1 MKSLKD
7 YILEHSQKVNV
18 QESAKPTNAAK
29 TFDFNFAGV
38 DGAEE
43 FLKEL
48 TAKAEDEKLNFNASE
63 TSFSITITKEQCADD
78 SINEIRTLLKKFI
91 DDVRKQQKNSSNEQ
105 YAQKTHALLDLVD
118 DMIEFIEDADE
129 EEEKDTKGKDSQNQ
143 DVPKNDDL
151 ENQELNNK
159 E

>member
-7 YILEHSQKVNV
+7 YILEHSQNVNV
-18 QESAKPTNAAK
+18 QESAKPSDAAK
-29 TFDFNFAGV
+29 TFNFNLAGV

-48 TAKAEDEKLNFNASE
+48 TAKAEEEKLNFNATE
-63 TSFSITITKEQCADD
+63 TSFSIVITKEQCTDD
-78 SINEIRTLLKKFI
+78 SINNVKNMIEKFVK
-91 DDVRKQQKNSSNEQ
+91 DARKHQKNASNET
-105 YAQKTHALLDLVD
+105 YAQKTKSLENMMNEMNDFISDVD
-118 DMIEFIEDADE
+118 NEDD
-129 EEEKDTKGKDSQNQ
+129 KQDQGQDTQGQE
-143 DVPKNDDL
+143 VPKNDDV

>member
-7 YILEHSQKVNV
+7 YILEHSQNV
-18 QESAKPTNAAK
+18 QESAKPTDAAK

-48 TAKAEDEKLNFNASE
+48 TAEAEEEKLNFNATE
-63 TSFSITITKEQCADD
+63 TSFSITITKEQCDDD
-78 SINEIRTLLKKFI
+78 SINKIRTKLEKFI
-91 DDVRKQQKNSSNEQ
+91 KDSRKGMKNASSET
-105 YAQKTHALLDLVD
+105 YAQKTHTLLNLVEE
-118 DMIEFIEDADE
+118 MIEFIEDADE
-129 EEEKDTKGKDSQNQ
+129 EEKDTKGQDSQNQ

>member
-7 YILEHSQKVNV
+7 YILEHSQNV
-18 QESAKPTNAAK
+18 QESAKPTDAAK

-48 TAKAEDEKLNFNASE
+48 TAEAEAEKLNFNATE
-63 TSFSITITKEQCADD
+63 TSFSITITKEQCDDD
-78 SINEIRTLLKKFI
+78 SINKIRTKLEKFI
-91 DDVRKQQKNSSNEQ
+91 KDSRKGMKNASSET
-105 YAQKTHALLDLVD
+105 YAQKTHSLLNLVEE
-118 DMIEFIEDADE
+118 MIEFIEEADE
-129 EEEKDTKGKDSQNQ
+129 EEKETKGKDSQNQ
-143 DVPKNDDL
+143 DVPKNDDV
-151 ENQELNNK
+151 ENQELKNK

>member
-1 MKSLKD
+1 MKSLMD
-7 YILEHSQKVNV
+7 YIIEHSQNV
-18 QESAKPTNAAK
+18 QESAKPTDAAK

-48 TAKAEDEKLNFNASE
+48 TAEAEEEKLNFNATE
-63 TSFSITITKEQCADD
+63 TSFSITITREQCADD
-78 SINEIRTLLKKFI
+78 SINDIKTKLEKFI
-91 DDVRKQQKNSSNEQ
+91 KDSRKGMKNASSET
-105 YAQKTHALLDLVD
+105 YAQKTHALLNLVEE
-118 DMIEFIEDADE
+118 MIEFIEDADE
-129 EEEKDTKGKDSQNQ
+129 EENDTKGQDSQNQ

-151 ENQELNNK
+151 QNQELNNK

>member
-1 MKSLKD
+1 MKSLMD
-7 YILEHSQKVNV
+7 YILEHSQNV
-18 QESAKPTNAAK
+18 QESAKPTDAAK

-48 TAKAEDEKLNFNASE
+48 TAEAEEEKLNFNATE
-63 TSFSITITKEQCADD
+63 TSFSITITREQCADD
-78 SINEIRTLLKKFI
+78 SINDIKTKLEKFI
-91 DDVRKQQKNSSNEQ
+91 KDSRKGMKNASSET
-105 YAQKTHALLDLVD
+105 YAQKTHALLNLVEE
-118 DMIEFIEDADE
+118 MIEFIEDADE
-129 EEEKDTKGKDSQNQ
+129 EENDTKGQDSQNQ

-151 ENQELNNK
+151 QNQELNNK

>member
-1 MKSLKD
+1 MKSLMD
-7 YILEHSQKVNV
+7 YIIEHSQNV
-18 QESAKPTNAAK
+18 QESAKPTDAAK

-48 TAKAEDEKLNFNASE
+48 TAKAEEEKLNFNATE
-63 TSFSITITKEQCADD
+63 TSFSITITREQCADD
-78 SINEIRTLLKKFI
+78 SINDIKTKLEKFI
-91 DDVRKQQKNSSNEQ
+91 KDSRKGMKNASSET
-105 YAQKTHALLDLVD
+105 YAQKTHALLNLVEE
-118 DMIEFIEDADE
+118 MIEFIEDADE
-129 EEEKDTKGKDSQNQ
+129 EENDTKGQDSQNQ

-151 ENQELNNK
+151 QNQELNNK

>member
-7 YILEHSQKVNV
+7 YILEHSQNTNV
-18 QESAKPTNAAK
+18 QESAKPTDAAK
-29 TFDFNFAGV
+29 TFNFNFAGV
-38 DGAEE
+38 EGAEE

-48 TAKAEDEKLNFNASE
+48 TVEAEEEKLNFNATE
-63 TSFSITITKEQCADD
+63 TSFSITITREQCEDN
-78 SINEIRTLLKKFI
+78 SINKIRTKLEKFI
-91 DDVRKQQKNSSNEQ
+91 KDSRKGMKNASSET
-105 YAQKTHALLDLVD
+105 YAQKTHTLLNLVEE
-118 DMIEFIEDADE
+118 MIEFIEDADE
-129 EEEKDTKGKDSQNQ
+129 EEKDTKGQDSQNQ

>member
-1 MKSLKD
+1 MKSLMD
-7 YILEHSQKVNV
+7 YIIEHSQNV
-18 QESAKPTNAAK
+18 QESAKPTDAAK

-48 TAKAEDEKLNFNASE
+48 TAAAEEEKLNFNATE
-63 TSFSITITKEQCADD
+63 TSFSITITREQCADD
-78 SINEIRTLLKKFI
+78 SINDIKTKLEKFI
-91 DDVRKQQKNSSNEQ
+91 KDSRKGMKNASSET
-105 YAQKTHALLDLVD
+105 YAQKTHALLNLVEE
-118 DMIEFIEDADE
+118 MIEFIEDADE
-129 EEEKDTKGKDSQNQ
+129 EENDTKGQDSQNQ

-151 ENQELNNK
+151 QNQELNNK

>member
-7 YILEHSQKVNV
+7 YILEHSQNANV
-18 QESAKPTNAAK
+18 QESAKPTDAAK
-29 TFDFNFAGV
+29 TFNFNFAGV

-129 EEEKDTKGKDSQNQ
+129 EEKDTKGKDSQNQ

>member
-1 MKSLKD
+1 MKSLMD
-7 YILEHSQKVNV
+7 YIIEHSQNV
-18 QESAKPTNAAK
+18 QESAKPTDAAK

-48 TAKAEDEKLNFNASE
+48 TAEAEEEKLNFNATE
-63 TSFSITITKEQCADD
+63 TSFSITITREQCADD
-78 SINEIRTLLKKFI
+78 SINKIRTKLEKFI
-91 DDVRKQQKNSSNEQ
+91 KDSRKGMKNASSET
-105 YAQKTHALLDLVD
+105 YAQKTHALLNLVEE
-118 DMIEFIEDADE
+118 MIEFIEDADE
-129 EEEKDTKGKDSQNQ
+129 EENDTKGQDSQNQ

-151 ENQELNNK
+151 QNQELNNK

>member
-1 MKSLKD
+1 MKSLMD
-7 YILEHSQKVNV
+7 YIIEHSQNV
-18 QESAKPTNAAK
+18 QESAKPTDAAK

-48 TAKAEDEKLNFNASE
+48 TAKAEEEKLNFNATE
-63 TSFSITITKEQCADD
+63 TSFSITITREQCADD
-78 SINEIRTLLKKFI
+78 SINEIKTKLEKFI
-91 DDVRKQQKNSSNEQ
+91 KDSRKGMKNASSET
-105 YAQKTHALLDLVD
+105 YAQKTHALLNLVEE
-118 DMIEFIEDADE
+118 MIEFIEDADE
-129 EEEKDTKGKDSQNQ
+129 EENDTKGQDSQNQ

-151 ENQELNNK
+151 QNQELNNK

>member
-18 QESAKPTNAAK
+18 QESAKQTNAAK

-48 TAKAEDEKLNFNASE
+48 TSKAEDEKLNFTATE
-63 TSFSITITKEQCADD
+63 TSFSITITREQCADD
-78 SINEIRTLLKKFI
+78 SINEIKTLLKKFI

-105 YAQKTHALLDLVD
+105 YAQKTHGLLDLVD

-129 EEEKDTKGKDSQNQ
+129 EEEKETKGKDSQNQ
-143 DVPKNDDL
+143 DVPKNDDV

>member
-7 YILEHSQKVNV
+7 YILEHSQNV
-18 QESAKPTNAAK
+18 QESAKPTDAAK

-48 TAKAEDEKLNFNASE
+48 TAEAEEEKLNFNATE
-63 TSFSITITKEQCADD
+63 TSFSITITKEQCDDD
-78 SINEIRTLLKKFI
+78 SINKIRTKLEKFI
-91 DDVRKQQKNSSNEQ
+91 KDSRKGMKNASSET
-105 YAQKTHALLDLVD
+105 YAQKTHALLNLVEE
-118 DMIEFIEDADE
+118 MIEFIEEADE
-129 EEEKDTKGKDSQNQ
+129 EEKETKGKDSQNQ